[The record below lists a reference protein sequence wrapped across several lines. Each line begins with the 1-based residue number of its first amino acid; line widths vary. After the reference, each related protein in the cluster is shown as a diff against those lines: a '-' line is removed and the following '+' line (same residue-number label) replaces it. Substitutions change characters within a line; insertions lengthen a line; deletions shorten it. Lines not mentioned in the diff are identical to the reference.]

1 MADGLSALGIER
13 IAQEGFRAPMLTSVS
28 VPDDVDEAKVRNQ
41 LLHTYNIE
49 IGVGL
54 GTLKGK
60 AWRIGLMGETCRR
73 ENVIG
78 LLTALGEILP
88 ERSAAE
94 AVQTAE
100 NVYNTSK

>member
-1 MADGLSALGIER
+1 M
-13 IAQEGFRAPMLTSVS
+13 
-28 VPDDVDEAKVRNQ
+28 
-41 LLHTYNIE
+41 
-49 IGVGL
+49 
-54 GTLKGK
+54 GK

-78 LLTALGEILP
+78 LLTAMGEILP

-100 NVYNTSK
+100 DVYKTSK